1 MRMIGL
7 VIVLL
12 AFSGCTG
19 MKRAQ
24 TGLARS
30 IAGQETIRVDGFE
43 VYCSE
48 GKVCSEVD
56 VLSISM
62 QDRDKGKVRVVFKN
76 RTGNTALFQVRLE
89 IRNAA
94 GEVVHETR
102 ADNVA
107 VPPTQ
112 EKPYEMNGI
121 AVKGGTVRVLM
132 NTAY

>member
-1 MRMIGL
+1 MKKLL
-7 VIVLL
+7 VLLVLL
-12 AFSGCTG
+12 AFSSCTP

-30 IAGQETIRVDGFE
+30 IAGQERIKVDGYE

-48 GKVCSEVD
+48 GKVCSEID

-62 QDRDKGKVRVVFKN
+62 ENRDKGKVRVTFKN

-89 IRNAA
+89 IRDPA
-94 GEVVHETR
+94 GAVTETR
-102 ADNVA
+102 PENIAI
-107 VPPTQ
+107 PPTQ
-112 EKPYEMNGI
+112 ELSWEMPGV
-121 AVKGGTVRVLM
+121 AKQGGTVRVLM

>member
-1 MRMIGL
+1 MKKLGL
-7 VIVLL
+7 LLILL

-24 TGLARS
+24 TGLARK
-30 IAGQETIRVDGFE
+30 IAGQEVIKVDGYE

-48 GKVCSEVD
+48 GKVCSEID

-76 RTGNTALFQVRLE
+76 RTGNTALFQARLE

-94 GEVVHETR
+94 GEVVTETR
-102 ADNVA
+102 ADNIA
-107 VPPTQ
+107 IPPTQ
-112 EKPYEMNGI
+112 EKVYEMNGV